1 MESSIWKHAAKFL
14 RDKKLNRRWLMV
26 FACLAV
32 IVAAGTVTALK
43 YNGQAMTYKQK
54 VLDCGYQVHKHTAS
68 CYDKE
73 NKLVCG
79 QADYV
84 VHVHNDDC
92 YSLNG
97 KLVCTLPE
105 VKEHKHDSSCYKD
118 EATLICNQAEAAG
131 HVHDDSCY
139 TTERGDLICGT
150 EEHQHGDSC
159 YNENGELTCTQAEH
173 QHSDECYAVNRVLT
187 CTQEEGAG
195 GHTHT
200 NSCYKIEKV
209 LACGKL
215 ENHTHTK
222 SCYDEN
228 GKLICGKTVLEE
240 HVHSDKCFKVVE
252 MTPEEIAAMS
262 APYET
267 DSAEE
272 AEDSAEESGIFFTD
286 VDGETDAEDSSL
298 EGSAYEDESKL
309 DEEPEAEYHWL
320 SDSGSDYTVT
330 VAAPEGALP
339 EDAELAV
346 QEIAR
351 DTAEYE
357 SYYAQMVETLLRD
370 SEVETEEELELTN
383 PRFFDISFMV
393 DGEEVE
399 PTEPV
404 VVNISYK
411 DGNHWTEETYGIAVH
426 FTESGDTETIP
437 TSTSADGYTFV
448 GDSFSIYGIVDALAG
463 ASTYADE
470 PNGVGPKKG
479 YIVLYWN
486 DGTDAVY
493 AYENFTTGK
502 KSTLQ
507 TTVTLKQGAPTREGY
522 TFLGWAESKTAETAK
537 YGANGR
543 VTLSKANKDAN
554 WTAKA
559 LYAVWKKNIT
569 ITLHEKHNDEIT
581 DSQTI
586 SVKKDATLQEALSGT
601 VLKDGV
607 SAAACTWYDAKGNEL
622 NPADTVTADTDVYV
636 VYHTVT
642 LELTKQN
649 RSTTVNV
656 YEGRTPQKTDFDDFY
671 FFYTYTTKD
680 DKTLQLE
687 SLVNGTVLVETDV
700 VASSDEEKKIEVI
713 YDINVKL
720 ASDENRIVGEQ
731 PTVLQQERYTE
742 VITDEQIKNYTQLS
756 PDTNS
761 YLVSYGS
768 ASARRQY
775 LFDGWTLDGKVVGD
789 EEIREA
795 LQKSSTVTLKAKWS
809 RKELTNTVNFY
820 VEYTPIKL
828 GFSEKVT
835 NEQNWTK
842 GVYAAQLVPAS
853 EGAAIPEMIKNV
865 VENRT
870 GVVLGDEE
878 GTVKDLYGF
887 DQKIRDFGSGKVI
900 TSEVDKNYGNAQF
913 KLDRFPTDAEIL
925 AVIKANDAY
934 MQQMGI
940 NADELTTDN
949 YTIYWNIFKGGTGG
963 EGWHIDGRLVQKKG
977 KLVVKKTFAGA
988 APMEELKKTFE
999 IDITGT
1005 AKDGKEF
1012 KLDPLT
1018 LTDPTGEHEVAAT
1031 AAGVSN
1037 FTIKEETNTYIW
1049 ELELPQLVDYTI
1061 KETGYARDQDNLV
1074 CQAKYQVQNRPK
1086 GSDTGL
1092 TEYDEDQGV
1101 SVKVTNYPVGTPQSG
1116 IQTAA
1121 LENYYVTSNSFL
1133 LVKRD
1138 DSGELL
1144 AGVKFSFMKDG
1155 KKVTLYK
1162 ENDNHYYLY
1171 EPPQIKTTP
1180 VEELVTT
1187 KNGVTVHGLND
1198 ERVKGLYV
1206 MAENAQTGYQQLNKI
1221 EFKIQEGGSIVETPD
1236 SEKDADWSQVGG
1248 TNAYNLQVKNTSER
1262 ADFTVT
1268 KVWGSGTVK
1277 KDVTLQLYRDEAPMT
1292 GSEYTVKMEATEDQT
1307 WTYTWNVPTHVGG
1320 EKAAY
1325 TVREIAIDGKEPSA
1339 NPSYR
1344 ITYSDVTEATVTEK
1358 AETTMH
1364 YAQTVTNSLNTGKV
1378 SFTKIDA
1385 QSGEGLA
1392 GAKFELVPVTG
1403 ETGEQISDTKQYTAT
1418 SGADGQVIFDDVPP
1432 GTYTMKEIEAPAGFV
1447 KSEEEYTVTVTA
1459 NASGQNTVTIQN
1471 KDNVEIGEI
1480 KNDVISVPLPE
1491 SGGLGTTLYT
1501 FGGIALLA
1509 VCLVYGCSMRRRR
1522 ERRAE

>member
-1 MESSIWKHAAKFL
+1 MESSIWKQAAKFL

-118 EATLICNQAEAAG
+118 EATLICNQAESAG

-173 QHSDECYAVNRVLT
+173 RHSDECYAVNRVLT

-200 NSCYKIEKV
+200 DSCYKIEKV

-240 HVHSDKCFKVVE
+240 HVHSDECFKVVE

-330 VAAPEGALP
+330 VATPEGALP
-339 EDAELAV
+339 ENAELAV

-357 SYYAQMVETLLRD
+357 SYYKQMVETLLKQ
-370 SEVETEEELELTN
+370 SEAESEEELELKN

-404 VVNISYK
+404 VVNISYQNG
-411 DGNHWTEETYGIAVH
+411 DEWENAVAVH
-426 FTESGDTETIP
+426 FAEDGESEQLPLETSEDGYRFVGKSFSVYGLGDSVKGAAAVAGEDLYDALFGGVSTLADSSTKTVEFYVRLDDAWVKIATRDVAMEVHGGYYCIAPSTLETVYADYGFKTTDVTRKSYLFGYSGRGTTIYVNHDVQRDNMKNLWVPTLRSDDERVPKVYYLPGNTEKENIPTTDPVPQSSSFYSISVYRIESGTTIE
-437 TSTSADGYTFV
+437 GYV
-448 GDSFSIYGIVDALAG
+448 LAG
-463 ASTYADE
+463 KNKTLTLEGKPEDWECSDATATLTE
-470 PNGVGPKKG
+470 KNGETEVKLTNVTAP
-479 YIVLYWN
+479 
-486 DGTDAVY
+486 
-493 AYENFTTGK
+493 
-502 KSTLQ
+502 
-507 TTVTLKQGAPTREGY
+507 VTL
-522 TFLGWAESKTAETAK
+522 
-537 YGANGR
+537 
-543 VTLSKANKDAN
+543 
-554 WTAKA
+554 
-559 LYAVWKKNIT
+559 
-569 ITLHEKHNDEIT
+569 
-581 DSQTI
+581 
-586 SVKKDATLQEALSGT
+586 
-601 VLKDGV
+601 
-607 SAAACTWYDAKGNEL
+607 
-622 NPADTVTADTDVYV
+622 
-636 VYHTVT
+636 
-642 LELTKQN
+642 
-649 RSTTVNV
+649 
-656 YEGRTPQKTDFDDFY
+656 
-671 FFYTYTTKD
+671 
-680 DKTLQLE
+680 LQLE
-687 SLVNGTVLVETDV
+687 QLGEG
-700 VASSDEEKKIEVI
+700 EKRII
-713 YDINVKL
+713 YDANVTL
-720 ASDENRIVGEQ
+720 ASDEQVFGEG
-731 PTVLQQERYTE
+731 PAVRQQALYTE
-742 VITDEQIKNYTQLS
+742 IITAEQLANYTLLS
-756 PDTNS
+756 PDKNS
-761 YLVSYGS
+761 YLVSSTG
-768 ASARRQY
+768 ANARRQY
-775 LFDGWTLDGKVVGD
+775 VFDCWTLNGKKATNEAVQ
-789 EEIREA
+789 EA
-795 LQKSSTVTLKAKWS
+795 LANSSTVTLKARWS
-809 RKELTNTVNFY
+809 RKDSSTTINFY
-820 VEYTPIKL
+820 VNYTPIKL
-828 GFSEKVT
+828 GFTEKVV
-835 NEQNWTK
+835 NDQNWTPSL
-842 GVYAAQLVPAS
+842 YAAQLIPAS
-853 EGAAIPEMIKNV
+853 EGAEIPDMIANNV
-865 VENRT
+865 ATRA

-878 GTVKDLYGF
+878 GTVKDLYGY
-887 DQKIRDFGSGKVI
+887 DQTIREFGRGTVF
-900 TSEVDKNYGNAQF
+900 TSQVDKNYKDGQF
-913 KLDRFPTDAEIL
+913 KIDRFPKDAEIL
-925 AVIKANDAY
+925 AGIKANSSY
-934 MQQMGI
+934 LKTIGI
-940 NADELTTDN
+940 EADELTTDN
-949 YTIYWNIFKGGTGG
+949 YTIYWNIFKGGTGD
-963 EGWHIDGRLVQKKG
+963 EGWHVDGRLVQKKG

-999 IDITGT
+999 INITGT

-1074 CQAKYQVQNRPK
+1074 CQAKYQVQNRPE

-1268 KVWGSGTVK
+1268 KVWGLGTVK

-1491 SGGLGTTLYT
+1491 SGGPGTTLYT